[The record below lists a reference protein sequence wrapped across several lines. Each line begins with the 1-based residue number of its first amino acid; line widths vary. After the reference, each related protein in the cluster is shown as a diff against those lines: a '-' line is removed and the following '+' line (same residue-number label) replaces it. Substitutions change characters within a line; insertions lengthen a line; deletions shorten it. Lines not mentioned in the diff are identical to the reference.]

1 MPQWKNTDDAAN
13 SVLWA
18 PAQLKLAPTTT
29 NRDALFGNTTSNA
42 YFEGTTIGM
51 FGVDD
56 NEVAA
61 SKGAV
66 AHTGW
71 VLRTEGQGGRAGR
84 IQTEVLVAGSM
95 LDDKEDVVYP
105 DAVIVIDTQPQS
117 KTVEANT
124 ATTLSV
130 VAHTLP
136 PGVSISYQWQLS
148 NGTSFEDLSNGGVY
162 SGVTTATLTIS
173 DTTGL
178 DGNEYRVVLSA
189 PAAVN
194 VESESAILSVE

>member
-29 NRDALFGNTTSNA
+29 NRNALFGNTTSNA

-84 IQTEVLVAGSM
+84 IQTEVLVAGGM
-95 LDDKEDVVYP
+95 LDDKEDAVYP
-105 DAVIVIDTQPQS
+105 DAAIVIDTQPQS

-136 PGVSISYQWQLS
+136 QGVSISYQWQLS
-148 NGTSFEDLSNGGVY
+148 NGTSFNDLSNGGVY
-162 SGVTTATLTIS
+162 SGVTTATLAIS

-189 PAAVN
+189 SAAVN

>member
-51 FGVDD
+51 FGVDE